1 MRTLVKN
8 GTIVDPDKI
17 RVDESVP
24 DFKPEGIEHVFI
36 NGRQVMDKET
46 YISSKAGELI
56 LRKGM

>member
-24 DFKPEGIEHVFI
+24 DFKPESIEHVFI

-56 LRKGM
+56 LRKGT